1 MSNESNTKNVNM
13 KNLYLGASTT
23 ESMFNSFQTR
33 LDKLASKVETLEG
46 DNARKENQGEAM
58 KRYGIVMDK
67 IHGLEERLGLVEQA
81 LLVQHPDG
89 HIQPFSQVGNTI
101 TTILKDI
108 KDAKGE
114 IKLKA
119 NIVHLNTVEATFE
132 KSLKKLEET
141 IARERAS
148 SHAVRSLEQGY
159 QDMNTQLVALQ
170 TLLSTKVDKASV
182 QSMTATL
189 DRLNGFSSFR
199 TKSLDRLIKLESELD
214 NTSYALNQQVSIT
227 SSLAKQ
233 VAGNKHE
240 IDVRPT
246 NQEMQTSLRIIREEL
261 DSCETKLRID
271 YTNTISELNK
281 TLRKELS
288 IEQMKLKRFTTSN
301 IARITSAEKMI
312 PTLATK
318 IEVKEKVNERFFNT
332 FQEEVKENFR
342 KTASYKEI
350 NLIRKRTMA
359 LESHFQRLA
368 KHTEVMHRFI
378 KWYSDNGATYD
389 HNNALIEKQLVNL
402 SIKSQA
408 QRQQPYDR
416 PSAAF
421 GNHAP

>member
-1 MSNESNTKNVNM
+1 MSNENNTKNVNM

-67 IHGLEERLGLVEQA
+67 IHGLEERLGLFEQA

-108 KDAKGE
+108 KDATGE
-114 IKLKA
+114 LKLKA

-301 IARITSAEKMI
+301 IARITSAEKVI

>member
-1 MSNESNTKNVNM
+1 MSNENNTKNVNM

-67 IHGLEERLGLVEQA
+67 IHGLEERLGLFEQA

-108 KDAKGE
+108 KDATGE

>member
-1 MSNESNTKNVNM
+1 MD
-13 KNLYLGASTT
+13 NL
-23 ESMFNSFQTR
+23 FF
-33 LDKLASKVETLEG
+33 
-46 DNARKENQGEAM
+46 
-58 KRYGIVMDK
+58 
-67 IHGLEERLGLVEQA
+67 
-81 LLVQHPDG
+81 
-89 HIQPFSQVGNTI
+89 
-101 TTILKDI
+101 
-108 KDAKGE
+108 KDATGE

-301 IARITSAEKMI
+301 IARITSAEKVI

>member
-1 MSNESNTKNVNM
+1 MSNENNTKNVNM

-108 KDAKGE
+108 KDATGE

>member
-1 MSNESNTKNVNM
+1 MSNENNTKNVNM

-301 IARITSAEKMI
+301 IARITSAEKVI

>member
-1 MSNESNTKNVNM
+1 MSNENNTKNVNM

>member
-1 MSNESNTKNVNM
+1 M

-67 IHGLEERLGLVEQA
+67 IHGLEERLGLFEQA

-108 KDAKGE
+108 KDATGE

-301 IARITSAEKMI
+301 IARITSAEKVI

>member
-1 MSNESNTKNVNM
+1 MSNENNTKNVNM

-67 IHGLEERLGLVEQA
+67 IHGLEERLGLFEQA

-108 KDAKGE
+108 KDATGE

-301 IARITSAEKMI
+301 IARITSAEKVI

>member
-1 MSNESNTKNVNM
+1 MSNENNTKNVNM

-67 IHGLEERLGLVEQA
+67 IHGLEERLGLFEQA

-301 IARITSAEKMI
+301 IARITSAEKVI

>member
-1 MSNESNTKNVNM
+1 MSNENNTKNVNM

-67 IHGLEERLGLVEQA
+67 IHGLEECLGLVEQA

-108 KDAKGE
+108 KDATGE

>member
-1 MSNESNTKNVNM
+1 M
-13 KNLYLGASTT
+13 
-23 ESMFNSFQTR
+23 
-33 LDKLASKVETLEG
+33 
-46 DNARKENQGEAM
+46 
-58 KRYGIVMDK
+58 
-67 IHGLEERLGLVEQA
+67 
-81 LLVQHPDG
+81 
-89 HIQPFSQVGNTI
+89 
-101 TTILKDI
+101 
-108 KDAKGE
+108 
-114 IKLKA
+114 
-119 NIVHLNTVEATFE
+119 
-132 KSLKKLEET
+132 
-141 IARERAS
+141 
-148 SHAVRSLEQGY
+148 
-159 QDMNTQLVALQ
+159 
-170 TLLSTKVDKASV
+170 
-182 QSMTATL
+182 
-189 DRLNGFSSFR
+189 
-199 TKSLDRLIKLESELD
+199 D

-301 IARITSAEKMI
+301 IARITSAEKVI

>member
-1 MSNESNTKNVNM
+1 MSNENNTKNVNM

-108 KDAKGE
+108 KDATGE

-199 TKSLDRLIKLESELD
+199 TKSLDRLIKLESELN

-301 IARITSAEKMI
+301 IARITSAEKVI

-389 HNNALIEKQLVNL
+389 DNNALIEKQLVNL

>member
-1 MSNESNTKNVNM
+1 MSNENNTKNVNM

-67 IHGLEERLGLVEQA
+67 IHGLEERLGLFEQA